1 MSELAIFIYGFV
13 VFSIVS
19 TACWLI
25 VYGIINERRDRQTLD
40 AGPDA
45 RPLESPA
52 TTSPSGERTGGG
64 RRESR

>member
-1 MSELAIFIYGFV
+1 MSELAIFIYGLV

-45 RPLESPA
+45 RPLDPPA
-52 TTSPSGERTGGG
+52 TATQSGKRTAGD
-64 RRESR
+64 RRGS